1 MKKFYYKAFADGAVR
16 AAAVGLILNVLSLL
30 IRTNRGE
37 MLTQDQCLIFGVLLF
52 VCLCLPAIALI
63 EFRNDAVGFKIG
75 RYFIISGTA
84 FILIFIALLFTDNP
98 IMPSR
103 EISNIEGLTALAV
116 NVACLLLNCIGRFR
130 VLGIMIVKKNLVYK
144 KAC

>member
-63 EFRNDAVGFKIG
+63 
-75 RYFIISGTA
+75 
-84 FILIFIALLFTDNP
+84 
-98 IMPSR
+98 
-103 EISNIEGLTALAV
+103 
-116 NVACLLLNCIGRFR
+116 
-130 VLGIMIVKKNLVYK
+130 
-144 KAC
+144 